1 MIIIPVH
8 KNNIDRALKNFRYK
22 FKKTQTLKKIRENR
36 YHIKKSEKKR
46 NQIQKAIDIQKWN
59 LENGD

>member
-8 KNNIDRALKNFRYK
+8 KNNIDRALKAFRYK
-22 FKKTQTLKKIRENR
+22 LKRTQVLKEIREKR

-46 NQIQKAIDIQKWN
+46 NQIQKAIDVEKWN
-59 LENGD
+59 LENED

>member
-36 YHIKKSEKKR
+36 YHIKQSEKKR
-46 NQIQKAIDIQKWN
+46 NQIHLN
-59 LENGD
+59 